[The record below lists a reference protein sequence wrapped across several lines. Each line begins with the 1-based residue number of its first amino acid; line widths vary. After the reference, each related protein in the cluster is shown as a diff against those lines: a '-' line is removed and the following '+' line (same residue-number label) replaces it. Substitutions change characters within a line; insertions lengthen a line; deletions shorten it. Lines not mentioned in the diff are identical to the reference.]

1 VHKMESGLLPKQNE
15 IESILALNWGGE
27 VAEVMDSYLLNPLRE
42 FLDRPSKKIRGRMVE
57 IGFRLAA
64 GGDVETEFLKNR
76 QWIESASN
84 LLESLHS
91 ASLIIDDI
99 QDNSHERRG
108 EPTVH
113 RKHGMPLAL
122 NAGNWLY
129 FWPLQ
134 NIDEWDVEDSVKL
147 RVYRVCHKGLL
158 RAHFGQALDV
168 GLNIF
173 DVPQNKIKSTCLASL
188 ELKSGALMAMALSLG
203 AVLGSKNREL
213 DIICDRFGHAFG
225 IALQMFDDAGNA
237 SQKGPKQY
245 EDLLL
250 KRPSWLVAVAAHYLS
265 ESDFQRFKNATI
277 LLPNTE
283 SLENLLKELGLI
295 DLARIEAKKYLEQ
308 SLKLLNHPYLET
320 KASVK
325 KQIQELADLLVRAYV

>member
-1 VHKMESGLLPKQNE
+1 MLKKESSMIPENHQ
-15 IESILALNWGGE
+15 IESLLDLNWGGE
-27 VAEVMDSYLLNPLRE
+27 VGEVVDSYLLSPLRE
-42 FLDRPSKKIRGRMVE
+42 FLERPSKKIRGRMVE
-57 IGFRLAA
+57 IGFQLAA
-64 GGDVETEFLKNR
+64 KGNVIESFNENR
-76 QWIESASN
+76 QWIENAGI

-99 QDNSHERRG
+99 QDNSEIRRG

-134 NIDEWDVEDSVKL
+134 NIDQWKISAEKKL
-147 RVYRVCHKGLL
+147 SIYRICHQGLL

-173 DVPQNKIKSTCLASL
+173 EVPKEKVRATCLASL

-203 AVLGSKNREL
+203 AVIGGADSEL
-213 DIICDRFGHAFG
+213 EALCDRFGHAFG

-237 SQKGPKQY
+237 SIEGAKQF

-250 KRPSWLVAVAAHYLS
+250 NRPSWLVATAADKLTQEQFNEFKKAVKQLPHS
-265 ESDFQRFKNATI
+265 EVLKQWLNQ
-277 LLPNTE
+277 N
-283 SLENLLKELGLI
+283 SLI
-295 DLARIEAKKYLEQ
+295 SLARNEASKYLEQ
-308 SLKLLNHPYLET
+308 SLKILNHEKLET
-320 KASVK
+320 KTSEK
-325 KQIQELADLLVRAYV
+325 KQLNELADVLMRAYV

>member
-1 VHKMESGLLPKQNE
+1 VHKVESGLLPKQNE

-64 GGDVETEFLKNR
+64 TGDVDQEFLRNQR
-76 QWIESASN
+76 WIESAGN

-173 DVPQNKIKSTCLASL
+173 NTSQNKIKGTCLASL

-203 AVLGSKNREL
+203 AVLGSKERAL
-213 DIICDRFGHAFG
+213 DLLCDRFGHAFG

-250 KRPSWLVAVAAHYLS
+250 KRPSWLVAVAADQLS
-265 ESDFQRFKNATI
+265 EEDFSQFRKAVG
-277 LLPNTE
+277 LLPDTE
-283 SLENLLKELGLI
+283 ALEKLLKEFNLI
-295 DLARIEAKKYLEQ
+295 ELARSEAKKYLDQ
-308 SLKLLNHPYLET
+308 SLKLLNHPDLET
-320 KASVK
+320 KASAK
-325 KQIQELADLLVRAYV
+325 NQIQELADLLVRAYV

>member
-1 VHKMESGLLPKQNE
+1 MLPGSERIEE
-15 IESILALNWGGE
+15 ILDLNWGSE
-27 VAEVMDSYLLNPLRE
+27 VNEIMDSFLLSPLRE

-57 IGFRLAA
+57 IGFCLAS
-64 GGDVETEFLKNR
+64 GTQVVDMTQEDR
-76 QWIESASN
+76 QCIEKASD

-99 QDNSHERRG
+99 QDNSQVRRG

-134 NIDEWDVEDSVKL
+134 NVEEWKISPEKKL
-147 RVYRVCHKGLL
+147 SVYRVCHRGLL

-173 DVPQNKIKSTCLASL
+173 DVPQDKIKATCLASL

-203 AVLGSKNREL
+203 AVLGGATSEMETHCGL
-213 DIICDRFGHAFG
+213 FGHAFG
-225 IALQMFDDAGNA
+225 IALQMFDDSGNA
-237 SQKGPKQY
+237 TIEGPKQF

-250 KRPSWLVAVAAHYLS
+250 KRPSWLVAVASEKLS
-265 ESDFQRFKNATI
+265 KAQFEQFKIAVG
-277 LLPNTE
+277 LLPD
-283 SLENLLKELGLI
+283 SI
-295 DLARIEAKKYLEQ
+295 
-308 SLKLLNHPYLET
+308 SLKKILVETDLVAEARSQAQNYLKDSLKILDNSLFNDCVTE
-320 KASVK
+320 K
-325 KQIQELADLLVRAYV
+325 KQICELSDLLVRAYV